1 MAQKLIQTQ
10 KQEQKLV
17 QRLSQQQMLQ
27 VKLLE
32 MPLTELEEN
41 INAEL
46 YDNPAL
52 ETASPDDMMS
62 EDRDERMEDRE
73 ETFEEQNEREE
84 RADALDNALENIG
97 RDDEMPL
104 SYSYE
109 NDPNADYEQIVYG
122 DTVSFYDKLKEQM
135 GEIDL
140 SPIQQNVMEYLIGS
154 LDDDGLLRKDIETIT
169 DELAIYHNI
178 DVTEQEVE
186 ETLKQ
191 LQQFDP
197 PGIGARSLQECLLLQ
212 IDRLQNELK
221 ASEEHSSGHDT
232 IGRKELLELMR
243 KVIKHHFDEFKKKHW
258 NKIQNAMGL
267 SDIQVETLQNEIR
280 RLNPKP
286 GASLGEAE
294 GRNIQQITP
303 DFIVDTADDG
313 SVSFRLQ
320 KW

>member
-1 MAQKLIQTQ
+1 M
-10 KQEQKLV
+10 

-197 PGIGARSLQECLLLQ
+197 PGIGARTLQECLLLQ

-243 KVIKHHFDEFKKKHW
+243 KVIKHHFDEFKKKHRW
-258 NKIQNAMGL
+258 RPCRTRYDA
-267 SDIQVETLQNEIR
+267 
-280 RLNPKP
+280 
-286 GASLGEAE
+286 
-294 GRNIQQITP
+294 
-303 DFIVDTADDG
+303 
-313 SVSFRLQ
+313 
-320 KW
+320 